1 MSRSAV
7 DQAAVG
13 SWLVRDSNPRT
24 LTGASACLGAASR
37 PRARVS
43 KRSTIDGDRRRSTI
57 DGGDGNGDDDEER

>member
-1 MSRSAV
+1 
-7 DQAAVG
+7 VG

-43 KRSTIDGDRRRSTI
+43 KRSTIDGRRSTV
-57 DGGDGNGDDDEER
+57 DGDGDDDEDEER